1 MTDQPYLLDNAWRE
15 GRERLDAVEAL
26 LDPGSIALL
35 DRIGIERGCRCLEL
49 GAGGGSIAK
58 WLSARVGATGQV
70 VATDLDTRH
79 LVGLAELRNIE
90 VRRHDIASESL
101 DDPSFDLVHARLVLE
116 HLPERDAVLR
126 KLVRGLKP
134 GGWLL
139 VESVDYV
146 SAVAVSELGAEE
158 HTHSQSVRLQTFAT
172 VGNRCEFRPPTAAL
186 TARSRSLRHWQ
197 RGESFCHGRGFAWG
211 ALVRIVDAPIA
222 WTTREVRRPI
232 ERGDRSYAR
241 IVCKPRMGCVLTDHH
256 GVLGQDEKGLSAG
269 AEAHRSSDYTR
280 PGPTS
285 EPYSFQPSAGAMSP
299 FGPYRRVLNVRNSVA
314 NGAIADMGAGPGP
327 DYSAR
332 GEEYQLQFL
341 AL

>member
-35 DRIGIERGCRCLEL
+35 DRIGIEPGCTCLEL

-79 LVGLAELRNIE
+79 LVGLVEFRNIE

-101 DDPSFDLVHARLVLE
+101 DDASFDLVHARLVLE
-116 HLPERDAVLR
+116 HLPERDVVLR

-158 HTHSQSVRLQTFAT
+158 HTHSQSVRLQMFAT
-172 VGNRCEFRPPTAAL
+172 SGVDANFGRRLPH
-186 TARSRSLRHWQ
+186 SLREAGLLDIGNEGRVFVMEGGSPGARWFELSMRQ
-197 RGESFCHGRGFAWG
+197 LRGR
-211 ALVRIVDAPIA
+211 LVKS
-222 WTTREVRRPI
+222 
-232 ERGDRSYAR
+232 G
-241 IVCKPRMGCVLTDHH
+241 
-256 GVLGQDEKGLSAG
+256 GLSN
-269 AEAHRSSDYTR
+269 AEID
-280 PGPTS
+280 
-285 EPYSFQPSAGAMSP
+285 
-299 FGPYRRVLNVRNSVA
+299 RVLELFA
-314 NGAIADMGAGPGP
+314 NPEWAAFSPIIMACWGRMKGD
-327 DYSAR
+327 
-332 GEEYQLQFL
+332 
-341 AL
+341 